1 MAVAQPCDKDYD
13 LLMAEYGL
21 VDVTTLCDDL
31 FVELRYSTENNF
43 VGRDMYGSLERAYFE
58 PSFAQR
64 IVAAAE
70 ELRRR
75 NPELRLLIYDAARPL
90 SVQRTMRRMVEGTSL
105 ERFVAD
111 GTRGGRH
118 NYGVA
123 VDVTLARLDGTPLD
137 MGAAFDDFTE
147 AAAVK
152 GTPDTAEAASRRPEV
167 YRSYLQTLLNKGV
180 ISREALDNRMLL
192 IEVMHAVGLY
202 PYRREWWHF
211 EELMPMSETRAK
223 YRLLEF

>member
-21 VDVTTLCDDL
+21 VDVTKLCDNL
-31 FVELRYSTENNF
+31 FVELRYSTEDNF

-90 SVQRTMRRMVEGTSL
+90 SVQRTMRRMVEGTPL

-137 MGAAFDDFTE
+137 MGRRST
-147 AAAVK
+147 
-152 GTPDTAEAASRRPEV
+152 TLRRRRPSRARPIQQRRHHAAP
-167 YRSYLQTLLNKGV
+167 RSIVAICKRFL
-180 ISREALDNRMLL
+180 
-192 IEVMHAVGLY
+192 
-202 PYRREWWHF
+202 
-211 EELMPMSETRAK
+211 TRV
-223 YRLLEF
+223 L